1 MFKKGDIIELE
12 IEKLVFEGYGLA
24 RKKVNDLDFVIFV
37 ENVCDGD
44 VVLAEITKL
53 KKNYAYAKMKEI
65 IKPSKHRVEP
75 FCPLHNA
82 CGGCQ
87 WGFISYNHQL
97 EVKQNIVKEILSNA
111 LGEDIKVDKTLASP
125 KIKEFRHKIQMPVSQ
140 TKNSKRFLIGYYKK
154 QSHEIV
160 NIKYCPIQSHI
171 IDEITDKIRNAAFDF
186 GVEAYN
192 EIKHKG
198 ELRHVLYRISN
209 NNGNILVCFVVNN
222 NKLSKPI
229 NDLAH
234 YVFNE
239 FEIIKGV
246 SVNFNTS
253 KNNVVLGKK
262 TQNVSGEET
271 YKEKIGE
278 ITYIISP
285 DSFFQVNPESFKNIL
300 NKVKELISDRIKNPE
315 ILDAYSGVGSFG
327 LYLSDISKNV
337 VCTEIVKNACQNA
350 KQACEINN
358 IKNVEIIEGDSQNI
372 SEDLIKNKKKFDV
385 VILDPPRKGCTKETL
400 DFCAKLSKK
409 YIVYVSCNPNSLARD
424 LKYLKE
430 FGFKIEHA
438 QTADMFCHT
447 YHVETITIL
456 SLS

>member
-1 MFKKGDIIELE
+1 MFKKGNIIELE

-24 RKKVNDLDFVIFV
+24 RKKIDNNDFVFFV

-44 VVLAEITKL
+44 VISAEITKV

-65 IKPSKHRVEP
+65 IKPSKYRVEP

-87 WGFISYNHQL
+87 WGFISYPHQL

-111 LGEDIKVDKTLASP
+111 LGEDIKVEKTLPSP

-160 NIKYCPIQSHI
+160 NIKYCPIQPRI
-171 IDEITDKIRNAAFDF
+171 IDEITDKIRCAAFEY

-198 ELRHVLYRISN
+198 ELRHVVYRISTCN
-209 NNGNILVCFVVNN
+209 DVLVCFVVNN
-222 NKLSKPI
+222 NEISKSMH
-229 NDLAH
+229 DLAH
-234 YVFNE
+234 YIFNE
-239 FEIIKGV
+239 FENVKGI

-253 KNNVVLGKK
+253 KNNVILGEK
-262 TQNVSGEET
+262 TQNIFGDKT

-285 DSFFQVNPESFKNIL
+285 DSFFQVNPDSFKNIL
-300 NKVKELISDRIKNPE
+300 DKVKELISCRIKTPE

-327 LYLSDISKNV
+327 LYLSGIAKNI
-337 VCTEIVKNACQNA
+337 VCAEIVKSACQNA
-350 KQACEINN
+350 RQACEINN
-358 IKNVEIIEGDSQNI
+358 INNVEIIEGDSQNI
-372 SEDLIKNKKKFDV
+372 FGDLIKNKRTFDV

-409 YIVYVSCNPNSLARD
+409 YIVYVSCNPNTLARD

-430 FGFKIEHA
+430 FGFKIEYA

-456 SLS
+456 SLD